1 MANADKPAPAPVP
14 QTPETADASATPES
28 RREVGRRNLNRQI
41 AQRQKALL
49 AGVGAIALIGGAAFL
64 FSGDDDRRAGASGDT
79 VNIDTG
85 GLVNR
90 NLSEREFVATYGNR
104 ADAQDREIKA
114 LKEGQVSRPELEQ
127 QLAGAQRREV
137 EAAADARR
145 APHPATDA
153 CRRRLDVIQGH
164 PRGCNVHH

>member
-1 MANADKPAPAPVP
+1 M
-14 QTPETADASATPES
+14 
-28 RREVGRRNLNRQI
+28 

-49 AGVGAIALIGGAAFL
+49 AGVGATALGGGAAFL
-64 FSGDDDRRAGASGDT
+64 FSGDDDRHADASGDT
-79 VNIDTG
+79 VSIDTG

-127 QLAGAQRREV
+127 QQIG
-137 EAAADARR
+137 R
-145 APHPATDA
+145 APSELQSLMRISYAVFCLKQKKISKLKNNNT
-153 CRRRLDVIQGH
+153 R
-164 PRGCNVHH
+164 

>member
-1 MANADKPAPAPVP
+1 MAHETERSGGEPAADNGQVA
-14 QTPETADASATPES
+14 ATPES

-49 AGVGAIALIGGAAFL
+49 IGVGAIALVGGATFL
-64 FSGDDDRRAGASGDT
+64 FGGDNDKGSGASGEAVT
-79 VNIDTG
+79 IDTG

-127 QLAGAQRREV
+127 QLAALKTEKC
-137 EAAADARR
+137 ADA
-145 APHPATDA
+145 H
-153 CRRRLDVIQGH
+153 
-164 PRGCNVHH
+164 